1 MCLRKNKA
9 KVMVMIFWQR
19 YKKAILPVLILL
31 AGIAIFAVLKA
42 TKPQTPLQD
51 VAERSWSVA
60 VQTVALEDIRPLVRS
75 YGEIRAGREA
85 ELRAQ
90 VSGAVVSVH
99 DELGDGASVRMGE
112 VLVEIDDFDYVA
124 TRKER
129 QADLQE
135 AEARLV
141 ELQAMLT
148 GEEKLLPLDKKQVAL
163 AAREL
168 ERQRKLVKRAAVSKK
183 AFDDAQLN
191 LNTRRQNVLVRE
203 QTIARFQSQ
212 IVQAHSALERAE
224 TALSKAGRDVQDTKL
239 TAPFDGFLTETDV
252 TEGKQVSTS
261 DRLGRLISLKRLEVS
276 FHVSEAAYARLTQA
290 EPLRGRT
297 VDVRLRRG
305 DREERFSGQVIR
317 IDARV
322 DAATGGRNVFA
333 TLSGLTLDTDLRPGV
348 FVEVFVPDQTYQDV
362 VALPKEALHE
372 GGFVYVVKDERLHKR
387 KVTIAVKDGE
397 RVLIAQGLDPG
408 EPVCITRFAE
418 MGAGVKVAVK

>member
-1 MCLRKNKA
+1 MFAQNNV

-51 VAERSWSVA
+51 VAERSWPVA
-60 VQTVALEDIRPLVRS
+60 VQTVAPDDIRPLVRS

-99 DELGDGASVRMGE
+99 DELGDGASVRAGE
-112 VLVEIDDFDYVA
+112 ILVEIDDFDYVA

-141 ELQAMLT
+141 ELQTMLA
-148 GEEKLLPLDKKQVAL
+148 GEEKLLPVDKKQVAL

-168 ERQRKLVKRAAVSKK
+168 ERQRKLLKRAAVSKK

-203 QTIARFQSQ
+203 QSIARFQSQ
-212 IVQAHSALERAE
+212 IVQAQSALERAK
-224 TALSKAGRDVQDTKL
+224 TALSKAERDVEDTKL
-239 TAPFDGFLTETDV
+239 KAPFEGFLTETDV

-261 DRLGRLISLKRLEVS
+261 DRLGRLISLQRLEVS
-276 FHVSEAAYARLTQA
+276 FHISEAAYARLTQA
-290 EPLRGRT
+290 DPLRGRK

-305 DREERFSGQVIR
+305 EREERFSGQITR

-348 FVEVFVPDQTYQDV
+348 FVEVFVPDQTYQNV
-362 VALPKEALHE
+362 ISLPKEALHD
-372 GGFVYVVKDERLHKR
+372 GGFVYVVKEGRLDKR

-397 RVLIAQGLDPG
+397 RVLIAEGLNPG
-408 EPVCITRFAE
+408 EQVCITRFAE
-418 MGAGVKVAVK
+418 MGTGVKVSVK

>member
-1 MCLRKNKA
+1 MT
-9 KVMVMIFWQR
+9 VWQR
-19 YKKAILPVLILL
+19 YKKALLPLLILL
-31 AGIAIFAVLKA
+31 AGIAIFAALKA

-51 VAERSWSVA
+51 VKERAWPVA
-60 VQTVALEDIRPLVRS
+60 VQSVVREDIRPLVRS

-90 VSGAVVSVH
+90 VSGVVVAVH
-99 DELGDGASVRMGE
+99 DELGDGASVRADE

-129 QADLQE
+129 EADLQE

-141 ELQAMLT
+141 ELQTMLA
-148 GEEKLLPLDKKQVAL
+148 GEEKLLPVDEKQVAL
-163 AAREL
+163 ATREL
-168 ERQRKLVKRAAVSKK
+168 ERQRKLLKRAAVSKK

-203 QTIARFQSQ
+203 QSIARFQSQ
-212 IVQAHSALERAE
+212 IVQAQSALERAK
-224 TALSKAGRDVQDTKL
+224 TALSKAQRDVEDTKL
-239 TAPFDGFLTETDV
+239 KAPFDGFLTETDV

-261 DRLGRLISLKRLEVS
+261 DRLGRLISLERLEVS

-290 EPLRGRT
+290 EPLRGRK

-305 DREERFSGQVIR
+305 DREERFGGQVTR

-348 FVEVFVPDQTYQDV
+348 FVEVFVPDQTYQNV
-362 VALPKEALHE
+362 ISVPKEALHD
-372 GGFVYVVKDERLHKR
+372 GGFVYVVEEERLQKR
-387 KVTIAVKDGE
+387 EVDIALKDGA
-397 RVLIAQGLDPG
+397 RVLIMGGLKAG
-408 EPVCITRFAE
+408 EQVCITRFAE
-418 MGAGVKVAVK
+418 MGTGVKVAVK